1 MSRTGNIG
9 KVSGISSAFSSKL
22 MDILQKRGRSM
33 SNVSVEV
40 PGGLTARPE
49 NIVWIECGSF
59 GRPEARILGLGRL
72 FKSL

>member
-1 MSRTGNIG
+1 
-9 KVSGISSAFSSKL
+9 

-33 SNVSVEV
+33 SIVSVEV
-40 PGGLTARPE
+40 PGGLTTGPE
-49 NIVWIECGSF
+49 IIVWIECGSF